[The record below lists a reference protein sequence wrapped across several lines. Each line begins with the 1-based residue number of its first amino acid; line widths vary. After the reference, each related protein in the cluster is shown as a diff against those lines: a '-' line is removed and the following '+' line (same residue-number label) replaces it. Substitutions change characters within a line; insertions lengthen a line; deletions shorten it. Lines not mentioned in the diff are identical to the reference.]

1 MIKSSSES
9 KYEKGSSKKGVAET
23 LGLKKKEAIGEDHS
37 WGPETKRILDKPA
50 KSADNLRSLT

>member
-9 KYEKGSSKKGVAET
+9 KYEKGSSKKGVDET

-37 WGPETKRILDKPA
+37 WGFEKPG
-50 KSADNLRSLT
+50 